1 MASYLQNFYIP
12 PPIKADIDIDID
24 IVLDLKDFEREAENQ
39 KYLWLMHVYPEHLKR
54 LLSLFIIEF
63 IQKNWIE
70 IDSHITRIP
79 YKL

>member
-24 IVLDLKDFEREAENQ
+24 IDIVLDLKDLEREAESQ

-63 IQKNWIE
+63 IPK
-70 IDSHITRIP
+70 
-79 YKL
+79 KLD